1 MLHIEYGK
9 YYHIYNRGINSTN
22 IFFSNAD
29 YIHFLDL
36 MSIYLKPVADIYAF
50 ALLKN
55 HFHLAIRIKENSEI
69 GFLDTKNAKSTN
81 LDLKWKTAFPK
92 NKEEK
97 LKMVYSKKPVPEKM
111 LQHLFSS
118 YVKWINKKHQRTGAL
133 LEHPFDRILV
143 NNNTYLRRLIIY
155 IHNNPVKHGFC
166 RNIVEYPW
174 TSYLSMLSIKPTKL
188 SRQKVVGW
196 FDGEANFIKTHKKD
210 TNFDDIEYLL
220 LE

>member
-1 MLHIEYGK
+1 
-9 YYHIYNRGINSTN
+9 
-22 IFFSNAD
+22 
-29 YIHFLDL
+29 
-36 MSIYLKPVADIYAF
+36 
-50 ALLKN
+50 
-55 HFHLAIRIKENSEI
+55 
-69 GFLDTKNAKSTN
+69 
-81 LDLKWKTAFPK
+81 
-92 NKEEK
+92 
-97 LKMVYSKKPVPEKM
+97 MVYSKKPVPEKM